1 MVPLR
6 RCRYPSVIL
15 EEPYGDVPTPE
26 ELAERIHREEEEDE
40 ESEEESKEVKYEA
53 IEDKDD
59 PKGMSEDDELKQEL
73 ELEKGEEINDNEDD
87 ADEADYRDSEEEEE
101 DHKDQGCLVHNST
114 DEEETPDT
122 TQKEKE
128 RKIFSQRKRLTFSN
142 HRHLFDYPN
151 RGAVGC
157 SSEDKEDA
165 NDDEEEEDVEE
176 NKQDE
181 DDDLKEMEEE
191 DDPLM
196 EAECLGFSTGFTSE
210 PEEQE
215 VDLFN
220 FLLTY
225 KPETVIN
232 SEHSGAAEAP
242 GLRMRYKNLNKKN

>member
-101 DHKDQGCLVHNST
+101 DHEDQGCLVHNST

-128 RKIFSQRKRLTFSN
+128 RKIFSQRKRLMFSN

-232 SEHSGAAEAP
+232 SEHSGAAKAP